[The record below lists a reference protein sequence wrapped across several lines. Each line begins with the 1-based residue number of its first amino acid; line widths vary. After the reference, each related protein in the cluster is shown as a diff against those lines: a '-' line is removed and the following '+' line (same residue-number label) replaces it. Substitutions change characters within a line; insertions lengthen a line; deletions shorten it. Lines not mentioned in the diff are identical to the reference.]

1 MKSIDRQVGIRF
13 RAIVAGVVI
22 VAPIGAPFVTGL
34 PAIALPGAGV
44 MSFRYNES
52 IQASGPFSASARSGL
67 RPKTIS
73 GAQVQTLLSSLLFLN
88 LTTVKPA
95 VVSKADIALTDSI
108 GMQIK
113 AGERPK
119 ISELLALYNL
129 RMKEKHYLAALSCV
143 SFISF
148 LHSAN
153 ADEKLPPVVSDSDL
167 QKTKLFAG
175 RELLERAEIE
185 AKSFEANSM
194 LHLKLAKSL
203 LQSSGDKKLIE
214 RVDSDI
220 QKLEKSGLKPHGY
233 AGFLMLGNIV
243 DGTIQ
248 YSPASFCKTIKVGD
262 RIVSVDGVST
272 IGLSSQRVRRLL
284 DGVEPN
290 VAKIKLERGKHHRS
304 ISFKRGEPL
313 PASIPDGLTA
323 QQYLQLASQLR
334 EVCRFE
340 DGRLALAKAQR
351 ADANG
356 PIADRAAKMLLARFP
371 RIEPTKQAV
380 TLYSSAYWLHQDKSD
395 AAEKVLQRC
404 IASWPE
410 FELPYR
416 QLASVYR
423 SSGRIGE
430 AKAILEKLLTVNS
443 NYARGWSDL
452 SQVKLQLADRAG
464 ALIDAK
470 HAVELDPDD
479 AVVNSWLS
487 DLTKNESG
495 KTEKLK

>member
-1 MKSIDRQVGIRF
+1 MKRIDHIGRIRF
-13 RAIVAGVVI
+13 GSIVAALICLG
-22 VAPIGAPFVTGL
+22 GL
-34 PAIALPGAGV
+34 PAIALPGSGV
-44 MSFRYNES
+44 MSFRYNDS
-52 IQASGPFSASARSGL
+52 IQASAPLTAAARRGL
-67 RPKTIS
+67 
-73 GAQVQTLLSSLLFLN
+73 GAKAITGSQVQTLLSSLLFLN

-95 VVSKADIALTDSI
+95 IVSKADIALTDSI

-119 ISELLALYNL
+119 ISELLSLYNL

-148 LHSAN
+148 LHSSN
-153 ADEKLPPVVSDSDL
+153 TNEKLPLVVSDSDL
-167 QKTKLFAG
+167 MKTKLLAG
-175 RELLERAEIE
+175 RELLDRAEAE

-203 LQSSGDKKLIE
+203 LQSSGDKKLIA

-220 QKLEKSGLKPHGY
+220 QKLEKTGLKPRGY
-233 AGFLMLGNIV
+233 AGFLMLGNFV
-243 DGTIQ
+243 NGSIQ
-248 YSPASFCKTIKVGD
+248 YSPAYYCKTIKVGD
-262 RIVSVDGVST
+262 CIVSVDGVST
-272 IGLSSQRVRRLL
+272 DGLSSQRVRRLL
-284 DGVEPN
+284 DGIEPN
-290 VAKIKLERGKHHRS
+290 VAKIKLERGKHRIS
-304 ISFKRGEPL
+304 TSFKRGEPL
-313 PASIPDGLTA
+313 PASVPDNLSA

-340 DGRLALAKAQR
+340 DGRLALAKAQK

-371 RIEPTKQAV
+371 RVEPSKQAV
-380 TLYSSAYWLHQDKSD
+380 LLYSSAYWLHQDKSE

-423 SSGRIGE
+423 SSGRLAE
-430 AKAILEKLLTVNS
+430 AKSILEKLLKINP

-452 SQVKLQLADRAG
+452 SQVKLQLGERAG
-464 ALIDAK
+464 AMADAR

-479 AVVNSWLS
+479 DVLNSWLAELVKRDS
-487 DLTKNESG
+487 RNS
-495 KTEKLK
+495 EKIK

>member
-1 MKSIDRQVGIRF
+1 MKRIDLQGRTRF
-13 RAIVAGVVI
+13 RAIV
-22 VAPIGAPFVTGL
+22 VAAAVLAPFEVALVAGL
-34 PAIALPGAGV
+34 PAIALPGAGAL
-44 MSFRYNES
+44 SFKHRES
-52 IQASGPFSASARSGL
+52 IQASGPFSAPARAGL
-67 RPKTIS
+67 GPKTIS

-95 VVSKADIALTDSI
+95 IVSKEDIALTDAI
-108 GMQIK
+108 GRHIK
-113 AGERPK
+113 AGERPE
-119 ISELLALYNL
+119 IADLLALYNL

-148 LHSAN
+148 LHSSGAN
-153 ADEKLPPVVSDSDL
+153 AKLPSVVSDSDL
-167 QKTKLFAG
+167 LKTKLLAG
-175 RELLERAEIE
+175 RELLERAEDE
-185 AKSFEANSM
+185 AKSFEANSL
-194 LHLKLAKSL
+194 LHLKLAKTL

-214 RVDSDI
+214 RVDNDI

-233 AGFLMLGNIV
+233 AGFLMLGNV
-243 DGTIQ
+243 VNGVIQ

-262 RIVSVDGVST
+262 CIVSVDGVST
-272 IGLSSQRVRRLL
+272 AGLSSQRVRRLL
-284 DGVEPN
+284 DGMEPN
-290 VAKIKLERGKHHRS
+290 VAKLKVERGKHHFGT
-304 ISFKRGEPL
+304 SFKRGEPL
-313 PASIPDGLTA
+313 PTDVPDGLSA

-340 DGRLALAKAQR
+340 DGRLALVKAQK

-356 PIADRAAKMLLARFP
+356 PIAERAAKMLSARFP
-371 RIEPTKQAV
+371 KVEPSKQAI

-423 SSGRIGE
+423 SLGRLAE
-430 AKAILEKLLTVNS
+430 AKATLVQLLKINP
-443 NYARGWSDL
+443 NYARGWCDL
-452 SQVKLQLADRAG
+452 SQIKSDLKDFDG
-464 ALIDAK
+464 AMIDAK

-479 AVVNSWLS
+479 AVVNSWLAE
-487 DLTKNESG
+487 LGTKDS
-495 KTEKLK
+495 KVK

>member
-1 MKSIDRQVGIRF
+1 MKRVDRLERIRF
-13 RAIVAGVVI
+13 CSIVAALI
-22 VAPIGAPFVTGL
+22 CL
-34 PAIALPGAGV
+34 DSSPAIALPGAGA
-44 MSFRYNES
+44 MSFRFNES
-52 IQASGPFSASARSGL
+52 IQASAPLSAAARRGL
-67 RPKTIS
+67 GTKAITGS
-73 GAQVQTLLSSLLFLN
+73 QVQTLLSALLFLN

-95 VVSKADIALTDSI
+95 IVSKADIALTDSI
-108 GMQIK
+108 GVQIK

-119 ISELLALYNL
+119 ISELLSLYNL

-143 SFISF
+143 SFIAF
-148 LHSAN
+148 LHSSN
-153 ADEKLPPVVSDSDL
+153 ADEKLSPVVSDSDL
-167 QKTKLFAG
+167 LKTKLLAG
-175 RELLERAEIE
+175 RELLERAEAE

-203 LQSSGDKKLIE
+203 LQTSGDKKLIA

-220 QKLEKSGLKPHGY
+220 QKLEKSGLKPRGY

-243 DGTIQ
+243 NGSIQ
-248 YSPASFCKTIKVGD
+248 YSPAYFCKSIKTGD
-262 RIVSVDGVST
+262 CILSVDGVST
-272 IGLSSQRVRRLL
+272 NGLNSQRVRRLL
-284 DGVEPN
+284 DGLEPN
-290 VAKIKLERGKHHRS
+290 VAKIKLERGKHRIS

-313 PASIPDGLTA
+313 PASVPDDLTA

-340 DGRLALAKAQR
+340 DGRIALAKAQKTD
-351 ADANG
+351 ADGA
-356 PIADRAAKMLLARFP
+356 IADRAAKMLLARFP
-371 RIEPTKQAV
+371 RVEPSKQAV
-380 TLYSSAYWLHQDKSD
+380 LLYSSAYWLHQDKSD

-423 SSGRIGE
+423 SSGRLAE
-430 AKAILEKLLTVNS
+430 AKAILEKLLEINP

-452 SQVKLQLADRAG
+452 SQVKLQLSDRAG
-464 ALIDAK
+464 AIADAK
-470 HAVELDPDD
+470 HSVELDPDD

-487 DLTKNESG
+487 ELVKKDSEHAEYIK
-495 KTEKLK
+495 